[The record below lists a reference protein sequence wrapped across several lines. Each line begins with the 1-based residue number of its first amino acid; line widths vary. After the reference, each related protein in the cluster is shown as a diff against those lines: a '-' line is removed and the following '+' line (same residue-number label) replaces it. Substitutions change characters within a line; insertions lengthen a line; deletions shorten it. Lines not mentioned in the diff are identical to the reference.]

1 MERVKTH
8 RRKNTILILRGVSGE
23 CTVSTT
29 SRDWSFCHV
38 TRRRRLIKVAGIR
51 SLSVKSSTLDRGIDN
66 ARCPTR
72 DWSFNFDGKSTG
84 DRYLGSSIVDSNF
97 TRDRSAAARDI
108 TLPCSDRS
116 LCNFARN
123 GTLYGPSAVG
133 SGAGLQRIIAFS
145 VLNSSVHTTIT
156 ASPEVRSISIHAS
169 TPREGIEKANE
180 QHRSRRC

>member
-8 RRKNTILILRGVSGE
+8 RRKNTIFILRGVSGE
-23 CTVSTT
+23 CIVSTT
-29 SRDWSFCHV
+29 SRGWSFCHV
-38 TRRRRLIKVAGIR
+38 TRHRGLINVAGIR
-51 SLSVKSSTLDRGIDN
+51 SLSVKSSTLDGGIDN

-72 DWSFNFDGKSTG
+72 DWSFNVGGKSAS
-84 DRYLGSSIVDSNF
+84 DRYLNSSIVDSNF
-97 TRDRSAAARDI
+97 TRDRNAAARNI

-116 LCNFARN
+116 LSNFAGN

-133 SGAGLQRIIAFS
+133 NGAGLQRIIALS
-145 VLNSSVHTTIT
+145 ALNSSVHTTIT

-180 QHRSRRC
+180 QHRC